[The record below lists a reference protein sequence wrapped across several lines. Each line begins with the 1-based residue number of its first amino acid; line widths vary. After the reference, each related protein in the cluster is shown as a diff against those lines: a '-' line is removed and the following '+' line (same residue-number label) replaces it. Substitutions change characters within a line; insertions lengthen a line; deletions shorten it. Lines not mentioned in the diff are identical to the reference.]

1 VGQLK
6 GAYGAISTFI
16 LCRTDYQHLPH
27 LAGSDAVLSQ
37 ASKHTVYR
45 AQKKFI
51 HGDDVKQAHEHT
63 VGPISGPVPAPA
75 SAPPTPPICTIG

>member
-1 VGQLK
+1 MARYLPSFFVVQT
-6 GAYGAISTFI
+6 ISIFLI
-16 LCRTDYQHLPH
+16 LRDQTPYYHKPASR
-27 LAGSDAVLSQ
+27 AG
-37 ASKHTVYR
+37 TVYR